1 MDNYS
6 IRKAGAA
13 DVTLIHDLAWQIW
26 PVAYRDILSD
36 DQITYMLHLL
46 YNEEKLL
53 EQIEQQVTF
62 IIASEKL
69 QPVGF
74 ASFSL
79 IRPAVYKLHKL
90 YVLPSQQGKG
100 TGRFVID
107 YLEKFMSSAGAGALH
122 LNVNRQN
129 SAKKFYEKLGFTVI
143 DEEDTDIGNGYF
155 MNDFVMEKLL
165 SQQKS
170 HER

>member
-6 IRKAGAA
+6 IRTASAA
-13 DVTLIHDLAWQIW
+13 DVTLIHEMAWQIW
-26 PVAYRDILSD
+26 PTSYRDILSH

-46 YNEEKLL
+46 YNQEKLL

-62 IIASEKL
+62 IIAFEKF

-79 IRPAVYKLHKL
+79 IGPLVYKLHKL

-100 TGRFVID
+100 TGRFIID
-107 YLEKFMSSAGAGALH
+107 HLEKYIRSNGAKALH

-143 DEEDTDIGNGYF
+143 GEADTDIGNGYF
-155 MNDFVMEKLL
+155 MNDFVMEKMLG
-165 SQQKS
+165 QQPG
-170 HER
+170 